1 MAHCGAYPMCVLA
14 GIALTS
20 SVAVEDSFLN
30 ISLLLFNTELFLS
43 VRVCW
48 YFCNGNEAQEG

>member
-1 MAHCGAYPMCVLA
+1 MCVLA

-20 SVAVEDSFLN
+20 SVAVEDSSLN